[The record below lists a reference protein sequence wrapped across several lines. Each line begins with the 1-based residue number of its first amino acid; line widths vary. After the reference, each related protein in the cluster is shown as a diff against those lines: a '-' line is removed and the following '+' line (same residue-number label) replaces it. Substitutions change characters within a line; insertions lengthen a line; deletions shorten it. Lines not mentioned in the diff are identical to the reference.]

1 MSYTRRAPAIRAA
14 AKAGTTVSKSIAWTT
29 AGRSR
34 RIRKNTWAHHR
45 GSSHARAGWPSGA
58 RRRKRWIRSPARS
71 SAAGCASSRSHR
83 ITWTSKPD
91 RDKVPASFAIR
102 GSRPAGLFE
111 RTKTT
116 RTAMSSQE
124 GVDLLRDLR
133 ACGPVSVG
141 VRPIPFHAELFP
153 DRGADPRRVDAGED
167 VRSGGEGLR
176 PFRVLAQR
184 DAGHAEET
192 AFLLESARVR
202 HDDLRFLLEREHVEV
217 AGRLDPSEGRQGVR
231 PLLEPE
237 LPKPL
242 RGARVDG
249 EDDGTGG
256 LAGSDLEGVQGPRE
270 LLLRVHVLGSV
281 KREDEVPARPQSEPR
296 KDVRFLFRNREV
308 LGQGIDYAVPDHV
321 TARRHV
327 LLSQVLLRRRGRRE
341 EQVRQLVRDDPV
353 DLLRHRLVERP
364 DAGLDVRE
372 GTVLFSGEKGPGD
385 GRVRVA
391 VDDDEVSVLRGVRDL
406 PHRRR
411 DLQMRRLLL
420 QRELFVRFA
429 ELHVAEEDPVHHQVV
444 MLPGMHEDVVVVQPV
459 EGLHDRGHL
468 DDFRTRPDDR
478 DDAAHGRN
486 ARIIGSRL

>member
-45 GSSHARAGWPSGA
+45 GSSHASAGWPSGA
-58 RRRKRWIRSPARS
+58 RRRKRWIRSPARCS
-71 SAAGCASSRSHR
+71 SAGYASSRSQR
-83 ITWTSKPD
+83 IAWTSKLAL
-91 RDKVPASFAIR
+91 DKVPASFAIR

-124 GVDLLRDLR
+124 RVDLLRDLG

-141 VRPIPFHAELFP
+141 VRPIPFQAELLP

-167 VRSGGEGLR
+167 VRSDGEGLR
-176 PFRVLAQR
+176 PFRVLPQR

-192 AFLLESARVR
+192 AFLLKAAGVSHHDRRV
-202 HDDLRFLLEREHVEV
+202 LLEHEHVEV
-217 AGRLDPSEGRQGVR
+217 AGWLDPSERRQRVR
-231 PLLEPE
+231 PLLESE
-237 LPKPL
+237 LTKPL
-242 RGARVDG
+242 RGARVDR
-249 EDDGTGG
+249 EDDGKAG
-256 LAGSDLEGVQGPRE
+256 LAGGGLEGVQGLRE
-270 LLLRVHVLGSV
+270 LFLRVHVLGSV

-296 KDVRFLFRNREV
+296 KDVRFLCRDREV
-308 LGQGIDYAVPDHV
+308 LGQGIDHAVPDHV
-321 TARRHV
+321 DARRDV
-327 LLSQVLLRRRGRRE
+327 LLSQVLLRRRRRRE
-341 EQVRQLVRDDPV
+341 KQVRQLVRDDSV
-353 DLLRHRLVERP
+353 DLLGHLLVERP
-364 DAGLDVRE
+364 DAGFDVLERA
-372 GTVLFSGEKGPGD
+372 VLLPGEEGPGD

-391 VDDDEVSVLRGVRDL
+391 VDDDEVRPLRRVRDL

-411 DLQMRRLLL
+411 DLQVGRLLL
-420 QRELFVRFA
+420 QLELFVRLA
-429 ELHVAEEDPVHHQVV
+429 ELHVPEEDPVHHQVV
-444 MLPGMHEDVVVVQPV
+444 MLTRMDEDVVVVQPV

-486 ARIIGSRL
+486 ARIIGSR